1 MLSNYVWCTTATS
14 DTLQFPNF
22 VSNLKKMM
30 GGGWAGWLQQGA
42 LILIRI
48 YSGEFW
54 ATMGHIPHLSKGTSG
69 CQQKCTQFLTLF
81 SGTVFHALSHGV
93 IRFARSAS
101 PRNYFLIGENFVTA
115 NQKLLR
121 SWFLKLTHRAK
132 WIPPCERVW
141 KTMPENDV
149 RSCVHF
155 RLRSLLRL
163 ERCIRPF

>member
-1 MLSNYVWCTTATS
+1 MYCYKIILIACKRGLWWVLSNYVWCTTATS

-93 IRFARSAS
+93 IRFARSVSQGWIFCHILWNFSLIIWNIFQLFQTS
-101 PRNYFLIGENFVTA
+101 PITLFMETVP
-115 NQKLLR
+115 
-121 SWFLKLTHRAK
+121 W
-132 WIPPCERVW
+132 
-141 KTMPENDV
+141 
-149 RSCVHF
+149 
-155 RLRSLLRL
+155 
-163 ERCIRPF
+163 